1 MTQRIYPLSTNPREG
16 SPDIQMETLMAN
28 HSPRQG
34 KILSRYTLQDKER
47 DKHEAEYMLWENGK
61 EMEFIP
67 SETKAEEKEDKPA
80 SEPSSLPPV
89 PYYKLFRFATWGE
102 LMLVF
107 LSLILG
113 GLVGLTIPVSIIQY
127 GEFSTLLLDRHRND
141 TTTPT
146 VIMPWFGGGKILPA
160 NATHEEKMDA
170 LYDDSVAFGVSCAA
184 LSAIMFVLCM
194 TMVDLLNLA
203 ASRQISRIRKMFL
216 RSVLRQ
222 DMSWYDTNTS
232 TNFASRINDDLE
244 KMKDGM
250 GEKLSVITYLM
261 TSFFASVII
270 SFVYGWKLTL
280 VMLSCAPIIIIAT
293 AFVAKVQS
301 SLSAKELA
309 AYGQAGSVA
318 EEVLAA
324 IRTVVAF
331 NGEQKEVERYS
342 EKLVPAERT
351 GIRRGMWSGI
361 GGGIMWFIIYLSYA
375 LAFWYGV
382 QLILDDRSK
391 EVKEYTA
398 GVLVIVFFGVLTG
411 AQNMGLTSPLLEAFA
426 MARGS
431 AAAVFNVIDRV
442 PSIDS
447 LSKEGRRLDTVNG
460 EIEFRNVA
468 FRYPARKNVQVLK
481 ALNLK
486 INRGETVALVGESG
500 CGKSTCV
507 QLVQR
512 LYDPLEGQVL
522 LDGVDVSTL
531 NVQWLRS
538 HIGVVGQEPV
548 LFDTTIRENIRY
560 GNDSITEEEMIKA
573 AKEANAHD
581 FISKLPEGYDSPVGE
596 RGSQMSGGQKQ
607 RIAIARA
614 LVRNPAILLLDEATS
629 ALDVHSEATVQRAL
643 DAAAKGRTTI
653 IVSHR
658 LSTITNVDRIVFIK
672 DGVVVEQGTHEELMA
687 LKKYY
692 YGLHSVHVENAAK
705 DRASAAKR
713 TAAKIAMSPKMR
725 KNPPLSKQF
734 STLSAHS
741 HRLSLARSDSSEED
755 LEEYEKPYDAPMMRI
770 FGLNRP
776 EWPLNLTGCIAAGVV
791 GASFP
796 AFAIIFGDIYWV
808 LNLPEPADVMK
819 YTIFLSIL
827 FIVIGVIT
835 GISTFLQMYMFGLA
849 GVRMTTRI
857 RKTAFSAMLKQEMGW
872 YDEDLNSVG
881 ALCARLSADAA
892 AVQGATGTRI
902 GSMLQAFSTLVIGI
916 GISLYYTWK
925 MTLVSVVSIPLVL
938 AAVFFEARVM
948 GGQGMQE
955 KKKMESA
962 TRVAV
967 EAITHIRTVAS
978 LNKEDVFFKRYC
990 VELNRVAQ
998 ATRIRNRL
1006 RGLVY
1011 SCGQTTPMF
1020 GYAISLYYGGYLVAR
1035 EGLEYDKV
1043 IKVSEALIFGS
1054 WMLGQALAFAPN
1066 FQTAKISAG
1075 RIFKLLDRVPEIT
1088 SPPGSEGKDL
1098 DWKADGLIQYS
1109 KLNFHYPTRPEMP
1122 VLNGLNL
1129 IVKPGQM
1136 VALVGQSGCGKS
1148 TCIQLLQ
1155 RLYDP
1160 LSGTVTLDRRD
1171 IASVSLGRLRSQLG
1185 VVGQEPVL
1193 FDRTIAE
1200 NIAYGDNS
1208 RQAAMNEIIE
1218 AAKMSN
1224 IHTFVSSL
1232 PLGYDTRLGSKG
1244 TQLSGGQKQRIAIA
1258 RALLRNPRVLLLD
1271 EATSALDTQ
1280 SEKVVQAA
1288 LDKAMQNRTCITIA
1302 HRLATIRNADVICV
1316 LDRGSVA
1323 EMGTHDDLMEADG
1336 LYAHLHNLQE
1346 STIQ

>member
-16 SPDIQMETLMAN
+16 SPDIQMETLKEN
-28 HSPRQG
+28 HSPYQRR
-34 KILSRYTLQDKER
+34 ILSRYTRQDKER
-47 DKHEAEYMLWENGK
+47 DKHEAEYMLQENGK
-61 EMEFIP
+61 AVEFMS
-67 SETKAEEKEDKPA
+67 SETKETEEEDKPA
-80 SEPSSLPPV
+80 SESSSLVPV

-102 LMLVF
+102 LMLIL

-113 GLVGLTIPVSIIQY
+113 GFTGLSIPIAIIQY
-127 GEFSTLLLDRHRND
+127 GEFSNMLLDRTRPND

-146 VIMPWFGGGKILPA
+146 IILPLFGGGKILYA
-160 NATHEEKMDA
+160 NATDEERMDA
-170 LYDDSVAFGVSCAA
+170 LYDDSVAFGASCAA
-184 LSAIMFVLCM
+184 ISAIMFVLSM
-194 TMVDLLNLA
+194 LMVDVLNIA
-203 ASRQISRIRKMFL
+203 ASRQISRIRKIFL
-216 RSVLRQ
+216 KAVLRQ

-232 TNFASRINDDLE
+232 TNFASRINEDLE

-250 GEKLSVITYLM
+250 GEKLSIITYLI
-261 TSFFASVII
+261 TSFVSSVII
-270 SFVYGWKLTL
+270 SFVYGWLLTL

-301 SLSAKELA
+301 SLSAMELA

-318 EEVLAA
+318 EEVLAS

-331 NGEQKEVERYS
+331 NGEKKEVQRYS
-342 EKLVPAERT
+342 EKLAPAEKN

-361 GGGIMWFIIYLSYA
+361 GGGVMWLIIYLSYA

-382 QLILDDRSK
+382 KLILDDRSN
-391 EVKEYTA
+391 EDKEYTPA
-398 GVLVIVFFGVLTG
+398 VLVIVFFGVLSG
-411 AQNMGLTSPLLEAFA
+411 AQNMGLTSPHLEAFA

-447 LSKEGRRLDTVNG
+447 LSTEGRRLDSVNG
-460 EIEFRNVA
+460 EIEFRNIA
-468 FRYPARKNVQVLK
+468 FRYPARKDVKVLQ

-500 CGKSTCV
+500 CGKSTCI
-507 QLVQR
+507 QLIQR
-512 LYDPLEGQVL
+512 LYDPLDGQVL

-581 FISKLPEGYDSPVGE
+581 FICKLPEGYDSPVGE

-614 LVRNPAILLLDEATS
+614 LARNPAILLLDEATS
-629 ALDVHSEATVQRAL
+629 ALDVHSEAIVQRAL

-672 DGVVVEQGTHEELMA
+672 DGVVVEEGTHDELMA
-687 LKKYY
+687 LKNHY
-692 YGLHSVHVENAAK
+692 YGLHSTHADAAAK
-705 DRASAAKR
+705 DKVPKVKTIAS
-713 TAAKIAMSPKMR
+713 TPKM
-725 KNPPLSKQF
+725 KIKPPLNQQF

-741 HRLSLARSDSSEED
+741 HRLSLTRSSNEEELD
-755 LEEYEKPYDAPMMRI
+755 EEEKPYDAPMMRI
-770 FGLNRP
+770 FGLNKP
-776 EWPLNLTGCIAAGVV
+776 EWPLNLIGSLAAATV

-796 AFAIIFGDIYWV
+796 AFAILFGDIYGI
-808 LNLPEPADVMK
+808 LNFPDAEEVMK
-819 YTIFLSIL
+819 ETIFLSIL
-827 FIVIGVIT
+827 FIVVGLIT
-835 GISTFLQMYMFGLA
+835 GVGTFLQMHMFGLA

-857 RKTAFSAMLKQEMGW
+857 RKMTFSAMLKQDMGW
-872 YDEDLNSVG
+872 YDEDKNSVG
-881 ALCARLSADAA
+881 ALCARLSSDAA

-916 GISLYYTWK
+916 SISMYYSWK
-925 MTLVSVVSIPLVL
+925 MTLVAVVSIPLVL

-962 TRVAV
+962 TRVAI
-967 EAITHIRTVAS
+967 EAITNIRTVAS
-978 LNKEDVFFKRYC
+978 LNKEEVFLKRYC
-990 VELNRVAQ
+990 VELDHVAR
-998 ATRIRNRL
+998 AMRIRNRL

-1011 SCGQTTPMF
+1011 SCGQTMPMF
-1020 GYAISLYYGGYLVAR
+1020 SYAISLYYGGYLVAR
-1035 EGLEYDKV
+1035 EGLSYEKV
-1043 IKVSEALIFGS
+1043 IKISEALIFGS

-1066 FQTAKISAG
+1066 FNTAKISAG
-1075 RIFKLLDRVPEIT
+1075 KIFKLLDRVPEIT

-1109 KLNFHYPTRPEMP
+1109 KINFNYPTRPEMP
-1122 VLNGLNL
+1122 VLKGLDL

-1160 LSGTVTLDRRD
+1160 ISGILTLDRRD
-1171 IASVSLGRLRSQLG
+1171 IASVSLATLRSQLG

-1200 NIAYGDNS
+1200 NIAYGDNN
-1208 RQAAMNEIIE
+1208 RQASMDEIIE

-1224 IHTFVSSL
+1224 IHSFVASL

-1258 RALLRNPRVLLLD
+1258 RALLRNPRILLLD

-1280 SEKVVQAA
+1280 SEQVVQAA
-1288 LDKAMQNRTCITIA
+1288 LDKAMQGRTCITIA

-1316 LDRGSVA
+1316 LDRGTVA
-1323 EMGTHDDLMEADG
+1323 EMGTHDDLMASGG
-1336 LYAHLHNLQE
+1336 LYAHLHALQQT
-1346 STIQ
+1346 SIQQ

>member
-1 MTQRIYPLSTNPREG
+1 MTQRIYPFSTNPREG
-16 SPDIQMETLMAN
+16 SPDIQMETLKEN
-28 HSPRQG
+28 HPPRQER
-34 KILSRYTLQDKER
+34 ILSRYTQQDKER
-47 DKHEAEYMLWENGK
+47 DKHEAEYMLQENGK
-61 EMEFIP
+61 AMEFVP
-67 SETKAEEKEDKPA
+67 SETKEEEEDKPA
-80 SEPSSLPPV
+80 SESPLLVPV
-89 PYYKLFRFATWGE
+89 SYYKLFRFATWGE
-102 LMLVF
+102 LMLIF
-107 LSLILG
+107 LGLILG
-113 GLVGLTIPVSIIQY
+113 CLAGLCIPVAIIQY
-127 GEFSTLLLDRHRND
+127 GEFSNMLLDRNREND
-141 TTTPT
+141 MTTSTIILPL
-146 VIMPWFGGGKILPA
+146 FGGGKILYP
-160 NATHEEKMDA
+160 NATHQERMDA
-170 LYDDSVAFGVSCAA
+170 LYDDSVAFSASCAS
-184 LSAIMFVLCM
+184 LSAIMFVLSM
-194 TMVDLLNLA
+194 LMVDVLNIA
-203 ASRQISRIRKMFL
+203 ASRQISRVRKMFL
-216 RSVLRQ
+216 KAVLRQ

-232 TNFASRINDDLE
+232 TNFASRINEDLE
-244 KMKDGM
+244 KMKEGM
-250 GEKLSVITYLM
+250 GEKLSIITYLM
-261 TSFFASVII
+261 SSFFSSVII
-270 SFVYGWKLTL
+270 SFMYGWLLTL

-293 AFVAKVQS
+293 AFVAKMQS
-301 SLSAKELA
+301 SLSARELA

-318 EEVLAA
+318 EEVLAS

-342 EKLVPAERT
+342 EKLAPAEKT
-351 GIRRGMWSGI
+351 GIKRGMWSGI
-361 GGGIMWFIIYLSYA
+361 GGGVMWLIIYLSYA

-382 QLILDDRSK
+382 KLILDDRPN
-391 EVKEYTA
+391 EDKEYTPA
-398 GVLVIVFFGVLTG
+398 VLVIVFFGVLSG
-411 AQNMGLTSPLLEAFA
+411 AQNMGLTSPHLEAFA
-426 MARGS
+426 MAKGS
-431 AAAVFNVIDRV
+431 AAAIFNVIDRV

-447 LSKEGRRLDTVNG
+447 LSKQGRRLDSVNG
-460 EIEFRNVA
+460 EIEFRNIA
-468 FRYPARKNVQVLK
+468 FRYPARKDVEVLQS
-481 ALNLK
+481 LNLK

-500 CGKSTCV
+500 CGKSTCI
-507 QLVQR
+507 QLIQR
-512 LYDPLEGQVL
+512 LYDPLGGQVL

-614 LVRNPAILLLDEATS
+614 LARNPAILLLDEATS
-629 ALDVHSEATVQRAL
+629 ALDGHSEAIVQRAL
-643 DAAAKGRTTI
+643 DVAAKGRTTI

-672 DGVVVEQGTHEELMA
+672 DGIVVEQGTHEELMA
-687 LKKYY
+687 LKNHY
-692 YGLHSVHVENAAK
+692 YGLHSAHADATAK
-705 DRASAAKR
+705 DKASKVK
-713 TAAKIAMSPKMR
+713 TIVSTPKM
-725 KNPPLSKQF
+725 KIKPPLNQQF

-741 HRLSLARSDSSEED
+741 HRLSLARSSNEEELD
-755 LEEYEKPYDAPMMRI
+755 EQEKPYDASMMRI
-770 FGLNRP
+770 FGLNKP
-776 EWPLNLTGCIAAGVV
+776 EWPLNLIGSLAAATV

-796 AFAIIFGDIYWV
+796 AFAILFGDIYGI
-808 LNLPEPADVMK
+808 LNLPNAEEVMND
-819 YTIFLSIL
+819 TILMSIL
-827 FIVIGVIT
+827 FIVVGLIT
-835 GISTFLQMYMFGLA
+835 GVGTFLQMHMFGLA

-857 RKTAFSAMLKQEMGW
+857 RKMTFSAMLKQDMGW
-872 YDEDLNSVG
+872 YDEDKNSVG
-881 ALCARLSADAA
+881 ALCARLSSDAA

-916 GISLYYTWK
+916 SISMYYSWK

-938 AAVFFEARVM
+938 AAVFFEARVI

-967 EAITHIRTVAS
+967 EAITNIRTVAS
-978 LNKEDVFFKRYC
+978 LNKEEVFLKRYC
-990 VELNRVAQ
+990 VELDHVAQ
-998 ATRIRNRL
+998 AMRIRNKL

-1011 SCGQTTPMF
+1011 SCGQTIPMF

-1035 EGLEYDKV
+1035 EGLSYEKV
-1043 IKVSEALIFGS
+1043 IKISEALIFGS

-1066 FQTAKISAG
+1066 FNTAKISAG
-1075 RIFKLLDRVPEIT
+1075 KIFKLLDRVPEIT

-1109 KLNFHYPTRPEMP
+1109 KINFNYPTRPEMP
-1122 VLNGLNL
+1122 VLKGLDL

-1160 LSGTVTLDRRD
+1160 ITGILTLDRRD
-1171 IASVSLGRLRSQLG
+1171 IASVSLATLRSQLG

-1208 RQAAMNEIIE
+1208 RQVSMNEIIE

-1224 IHTFVSSL
+1224 IHSFVASL

-1258 RALLRNPRVLLLD
+1258 RALLRNPRILLLD
-1271 EATSALDTQ
+1271 EATSALDTA
-1280 SEKVVQAA
+1280 SEQVVQAA
-1288 LDKAMQNRTCITIA
+1288 LDKAMQGRTCITIA

-1316 LDRGSVA
+1316 LDRGTVA
-1323 EMGTHDDLMEADG
+1323 EMGTHEDLMASGG
-1336 LYAHLHNLQE
+1336 LYAHLHALQQ
-1346 STIQ
+1346 SSIQQ

>member
-1 MTQRIYPLSTNPREG
+1 MHNDAANLSVVHEPPRGVTGYPNGDAQRKSLPLPKKNP
-16 SPDIQMETLMAN
+16 I
-28 HSPRQG
+28 
-34 KILSRYTLQDKER
+34 
-47 DKHEAEYMLWENGK
+47 
-61 EMEFIP
+61 EMEFMS
-67 SETKAEEKEDKPA
+67 SETKEEEEEDKA
-80 SEPSSLPPV
+80 SESSSLVPV

-102 LMLVF
+102 LMLI
-107 LSLILG
+107 LLGLILSCFTS
-113 GLVGLTIPVSIIQY
+113 LSIPIAIIEY
-127 GEFSTLLLDRHRND
+127 GEFSNMLLDRTRTND

-146 VIMPWFGGGKILPA
+146 VILPLFGGGKILYA
-160 NATHEEKMDA
+160 NATHEERMNA
-170 LYDDSVAFGVSCAA
+170 LYDDSVAFGISCAVT
-184 LSAIMFVLCM
+184 SAVMFVLSM
-194 TMVDLLNLA
+194 LMVDVLNIA
-203 ASRQISRIRKMFL
+203 ALRQISRIRKIFL
-216 RSVLRQ
+216 KAVLRQ

-232 TNFASRINDDLE
+232 TNFASRINEDLE
-244 KMKDGM
+244 KIKDGI
-250 GEKLSVITYLM
+250 GEKLTIITYLI
-261 TSFFASVII
+261 TSFVSSVII
-270 SFVYGWKLTL
+270 SFVYGWLLTL

-293 AFVAKVQS
+293 AFVAKMQS
-301 SLSAKELA
+301 SLSAMELA
-309 AYGQAGSVA
+309 AYGQAGNVA
-318 EEVLAA
+318 EEVLAS

-331 NGEQKEVERYS
+331 NGEKKEVNRYS
-342 EKLVPAERT
+342 EKLAPAERN
-351 GIRRGMWSGI
+351 GIKRGMWSGI
-361 GGGIMWFIIYLSYA
+361 GGGVMWLIIYLSYA

-382 QLILDDRSK
+382 KLILDDRSN
-391 EVKEYTA
+391 EDKEYTPA
-398 GVLVIVFFGVLTG
+398 VLVIVFFGVLSG
-411 AQNMGLTSPLLEAFA
+411 AQNMGLTSPHLEAFA

-447 LSKEGRRLDTVNG
+447 LSTEGRRLDSVNG
-460 EIEFRNVA
+460 EIEFRNIA
-468 FRYPARKNVQVLK
+468 FRYPARKDVKVLQ

-500 CGKSTCV
+500 CGKSTCI
-507 QLVQR
+507 QLIQR
-512 LYDPLEGQVL
+512 LYDPIDGQVL

-581 FISKLPEGYDSPVGE
+581 FICKLPEGYDSPVGE

-614 LVRNPAILLLDEATS
+614 LARNPAILLLDEATS
-629 ALDVHSEATVQRAL
+629 ALDVHSEAIVQRAL
-643 DAAAKGRTTI
+643 DVAAKGRTTI

-672 DGVVVEQGTHEELMA
+672 DGVVVEEGTHDELMA
-687 LKKYY
+687 LKNHY
-692 YGLHSVHVENAAK
+692 YGLHSAHADAAAK
-705 DRASAAKR
+705 DKVSKVK
-713 TAAKIAMSPKMR
+713 TIVSTPKM
-725 KNPPLSKQF
+725 KIKPPLNQQF

-741 HRLSLARSDSSEED
+741 HRLSLARSSNEEELD
-755 LEEYEKPYDAPMMRI
+755 EQEKPYDAPMMRI
-770 FGLNRP
+770 FGLNKP
-776 EWPLNLTGCIAAGVV
+776 EWPLNLIGCLAAATV

-796 AFAIIFGDIYWV
+796 AFAILFGDIYGV
-808 LNLPEPADVMK
+808 LNLPDAEEVMK
-819 YTIFLSIL
+819 ETIFLSIL
-827 FIVIGVIT
+827 FIVVGLIT
-835 GISTFLQMYMFGLA
+835 GIGTFLQMHMFGLA

-857 RKTAFSAMLKQEMGW
+857 RKMTFSAMLKQDMGW
-872 YDEDLNSVG
+872 YDEDKNSVG
-881 ALCARLSADAA
+881 ALCARLSSDAA

-916 GISLYYTWK
+916 SISMYYSWK

-938 AAVFFEARVM
+938 GAVFFEARVM
-948 GGQGMQE
+948 GGQGMEE

-967 EAITHIRTVAS
+967 EAITNIRTVAS
-978 LNKEDVFFKRYC
+978 LNKEEVFLKRYC
-990 VELNRVAQ
+990 VELDHVAR
-998 ATRIRNRL
+998 AMRIRNRL

-1011 SCGQTTPMF
+1011 SCGQTIPMF
-1020 GYAISLYYGGYLVAR
+1020 SYAISLYYGGYLVAR
-1035 EGLEYDKV
+1035 EDLSYEKV
-1043 IKVSEALIFGS
+1043 IKISEALIFGS

-1066 FQTAKISAG
+1066 FNTAKISAG
-1075 RIFKLLDRVPEIT
+1075 KIFKLLDRVPEIT

-1109 KLNFHYPTRPEMP
+1109 KINFNYPTRPEMP
-1122 VLNGLNL
+1122 VLKGLDL

-1160 LSGTVTLDRRD
+1160 ISGILTLDRRD
-1171 IASVSLGRLRSQLG
+1171 IASVSLSTLRSQLG

-1208 RQAAMNEIIE
+1208 RQASMDEIIE

-1224 IHTFVSSL
+1224 IHSFVASL

-1258 RALLRNPRVLLLD
+1258 RALLRNPRILLLD

-1280 SEKVVQAA
+1280 SEQVVQAA
-1288 LDKAMQNRTCITIA
+1288 LDKAMQGRTCITIA

-1316 LDRGSVA
+1316 LDRGTVA
-1323 EMGTHDDLMEADG
+1323 EMGTHDDLMASGG
-1336 LYAHLHNLQE
+1336 LYAHLHTLQQT
-1346 STIQ
+1346 STQQ

>member
-1 MTQRIYPLSTNPREG
+1 MHNDAANLSSVDE
-16 SPDIQMETLMAN
+16 
-28 HSPRQG
+28 SPRGVAGYANGDVQRKSLPPPG
-34 KILSRYTLQDKER
+34 KNPIKVEFMSSQTKKE
-47 DKHEAEYMLWENGK
+47 E
-61 EMEFIP
+61 
-67 SETKAEEKEDKPA
+67 EDKPA
-80 SEPSSLPPV
+80 SESPSLVPV

-102 LMLVF
+102 LILVF
-107 LSLILG
+107 LGLILG
-113 GLVGLTIPVSIIQY
+113 GLDGLCIPIVIIEY
-127 GEFSTLLLDRHRND
+127 GEFSTMLLDRTREND
-141 TTTPT
+141 TSTPT
-146 VIMPWFGGGKILPA
+146 VILPWFGGGKILYP
-160 NATHEEKMDA
+160 NATFEERMDA
-170 LYDDSVAFGVSCAA
+170 LYDDSVAFGVACAA
-184 LSAIMFVLCM
+184 TAAVMFVISML
-194 TMVDLLNLA
+194 MVDLLNIA
-203 ASRQISRIRKMFL
+203 AARQISRVRKMFL
-216 RSVLRQ
+216 KAVLRQ

-232 TNFASRINDDLE
+232 TNFASRINEDLE
-244 KMKDGM
+244 KLKDGI
-250 GEKLSVITYLM
+250 GEKLSIITYLI
-261 TSFFASVII
+261 TSFVASVVI

-280 VMLSCAPIIIIAT
+280 VMLSCTPVIIIAT
-293 AFVAKVQS
+293 AVVAKVQS
-301 SLSAKELA
+301 SLSAHELA
-309 AYGQAGSVA
+309 AYGQAGNVA

-342 EKLVPAERT
+342 EKLGPAEKT

-361 GGGIMWFIIYLSYA
+361 GGGVMWLIIYLSYA

-382 QLILDDRSK
+382 QLILDDRPK
-391 EVKEYTA
+391 EVKEYTPA
-398 GVLVIVFFGVLTG
+398 VMVIVFFGVLSG
-411 AQNMGLTSPLLEAFA
+411 AQNMGLTSPHLEAFA

-431 AAAVFNVIDRV
+431 AAAVFRVIDRV

-460 EIEFRNVA
+460 EIEFRNVK
-468 FRYPARKNVQVLK
+468 FRYPARKDVQVLD
-481 ALNLK
+481 ALNLQ

-500 CGKSTCV
+500 CGKSTCL

-512 LYDPLEGQVL
+512 LYDPLDGQVL

-614 LVRNPAILLLDEATS
+614 LARNPAILLLDEATS
-629 ALDVHSEATVQRAL
+629 ALDVHSEAIVQRAL

-658 LSTITNVDRIVFIK
+658 LSTIRDVDRIVCIK

-687 LKKYY
+687 LKKHY
-692 YGLHSVHVENAAK
+692 YGLQSAHAETATK
-705 DRASAAKR
+705 DKDKVTKVAR
-713 TAAKIAMSPKMR
+713 TMSTPKM
-725 KNPPLSKQF
+725 KKKPTLNQQF

-741 HRLSLARSDSSEED
+741 HRLSLARSDSSVEI
-755 LEEYEKPYDAPMMRI
+755 LEEKPYDAPMMRI

-776 EWPLNLTGCIAAGVV
+776 EWLLNLIGSLAAALV

-796 AFAIIFGDIYWV
+796 AFAILFGDIYKI
-808 LNLPEPADVMK
+808 LNYPDPDEVMK
-819 YTIFLSIL
+819 ETIYLSIL
-827 FIVIGVIT
+827 FIVVGVLT
-835 GISTFLQMYMFGLA
+835 GLGTYLQMHMFGLS

-857 RKTAFSAMLKQEMGW
+857 RRMAFTAMLKQEMGW
-872 YDEDLNSVG
+872 YDEDNNSVG
-881 ALCARLSADAA
+881 ALCARLSSDAA
-892 AVQGATGTRI
+892 AVQGATGTRV

-916 GISLYYTWK
+916 GLSLSYTWK

-938 AAVFFEARVM
+938 ASVFFEARVM

-955 KKKMESA
+955 KKKMEAA

-967 EAITHIRTVAS
+967 EAITNIRTVAS

-990 VELNRVAQ
+990 VELDHVAR
-998 ATRIRNRL
+998 ATRTRNRL

-1011 SCGQTTPMF
+1011 SCGQTVPMF
-1020 GYAISLYYGGYLVAR
+1020 SYAISLYYGGYLVAQ
-1035 EGLEYDKV
+1035 EGLSYEMV

-1066 FQTAKISAG
+1066 FHTAKISAG
-1075 RIFKLLDRVPEIT
+1075 RIFMLLDRVPEIT

-1098 DWKADGLIQYS
+1098 DWKADGLIRYS
-1109 KLNFHYPTRPEMP
+1109 KLNFNYPTRPEMT
-1122 VLNGLNL
+1122 VLKNFDL

-1148 TCIQLLQ
+1148 TCIQVLQ

-1160 LSGTVTLDRRD
+1160 ISGTVTLDRRD
-1171 IASVSLGRLRSQLG
+1171 IASVSLATLRSQLG

-1200 NIAYGDNS
+1200 NVAYGDNS
-1208 RQAAMNEIIE
+1208 RQASMDEIIE
-1218 AAKMSN
+1218 AAKNAN
-1224 IHTFVSSL
+1224 IHTFVTSL

-1271 EATSALDTQ
+1271 EATSALDSQ
-1280 SEKVVQAA
+1280 SEQVVQAA
-1288 LDKAMQNRTCITIA
+1288 LDKAMQGRTCITIA

-1316 LDRGSVA
+1316 LDRGNIA
-1323 EMGTHDDLMEADG
+1323 EMGTHDDLMASGG
-1336 LYAHLHNLQE
+1336 LYAHLHTLQQSSVE
-1346 STIQ
+1346 Q

>member
-1 MTQRIYPLSTNPREG
+1 MHNDAANLSIVDEPPRGVSGYPNGDAHGESLP
-16 SPDIQMETLMAN
+16 P
-28 HSPRQG
+28 PG
-34 KILSRYTLQDKER
+34 KNNL
-47 DKHEAEYMLWENGK
+47 
-61 EMEFIP
+61 EMEFVP
-67 SETKAEEKEDKPA
+67 QTKEEEEEDKSA
-80 SEPSSLPPV
+80 SDSKSLTPV
-89 PYYKLFRFATWGE
+89 PYYRLFRFATWFE
-102 LMLVF
+102 LT
-107 LSLILG
+107 LIASGIVLG
-113 GLVGLTIPVSIIQY
+113 CFVGMCIPAAIIEY
-127 GEFSTLLLDRHRND
+127 GEFSTMLLDRNREND

-146 VIMPWFGGGKILPA
+146 IILPWFGGGKILGP
-160 NATHEEKMDA
+160 NSTYEERMDA
-170 LYDDSVAFGVSCAA
+170 LYDDAVAFGAACAA

-194 TMVDLLNLA
+194 LMVDLLNFA

-216 RSVLRQ
+216 KAVLRQ

-232 TNFASRINDDLE
+232 TNFASRINEDLE

-250 GEKLSVITYLM
+250 GDKLSIITYLIS
-261 TSFFASVII
+261 SFFASVII

-280 VMLSCAPIIIIAT
+280 VMLSCAPIIVIAT
-293 AFVAKVQS
+293 AVVAKVQS
-301 SLSAKELA
+301 SLSAMELA
-309 AYGQAGSVA
+309 AYGQAGNVA

-331 NGEQKEVERYS
+331 NGEQKEVERYT
-342 EKLVPAERT
+342 EKLGPAEKT
-351 GIRRGMWSGI
+351 GIKRGMWSGI
-361 GGGIMWFIIYLSYA
+361 GGGVMWLIIYLSYA

-382 QLILDDRSK
+382 QLILDDRPK
-391 EVKEYTA
+391 EVREYTPA
-398 GVLVIVFFGVLTG
+398 VLVIVFFGVLSG
-411 AQNMGLTSPLLEAFA
+411 AQNMGLTSPHLEAFA

-442 PSIDS
+442 PEIDS
-447 LSKEGRRLDTVNG
+447 LSRDGRKLDSVRG
-460 EIEFRNVA
+460 EIEFKNVA
-468 FRYPARKNVQVLK
+468 FRYPARKDVQVLT

-500 CGKSTCV
+500 CGKSTCL

-512 LYDPLEGQVL
+512 LYDPLDGQVL
-522 LDGVDVSTL
+522 LDGVDVSSL
-531 NVQWLRS
+531 NVHWLRS
-538 HIGVVGQEPV
+538 HIGLVGQEPV

-560 GNDSITEEEMIKA
+560 GNDRITEEEMIKA

-614 LVRNPAILLLDEATS
+614 LARNPAILLLDEATS

-687 LKKYY
+687 LKKHY
-692 YGLHSVHVENAAK
+692 YGLHAAHAEAVAK
-705 DRASAAKR
+705 DKVTKTKSTVSTPK
-713 TAAKIAMSPKMR
+713 TKMKI
-725 KNPPLSKQF
+725 NPPLNKQF

-741 HRLSLARSDSSEED
+741 HRLSLARSESSDGEELD
-755 LEEYEKPYDAPMMRI
+755 EQEKPYDAPMMRI

-776 EWPLNLTGCIAAGVV
+776 EWPYNLIGCIAAATV

-796 AFAIIFGDIYWV
+796 AFAILFGDIYKI
-808 LNLPEPADVMK
+808 LNIPDPDETMK
-819 YTIFLSIL
+819 EVITLSIL
-827 FIVIGVIT
+827 FIVVGVLT
-835 GISTFLQMYMFGLA
+835 GLGTFLQMHMFGLS

-857 RKTAFSAMLKQEMGW
+857 RKMAFTAMLKQDMGW
-872 YDEDLNSVG
+872 YDDDANSVG
-881 ALCARLSADAA
+881 ALCARLSSDAA
-892 AVQGATGTRI
+892 AVQGATGTRV

-916 GISLYYTWK
+916 GISMYYTWK

-938 AAVFFEARVM
+938 VSVFFEARVM

-978 LNKEDVFFKRYC
+978 LNREEAFYQRYC
-990 VELNRVAQ
+990 KELDLVAQ
-998 ATRIRNRL
+998 ATKVKNRL

-1011 SCGQTTPMF
+1011 SCGQTVPMF

-1035 EGLEYDKV
+1035 EGLSYEKV

-1066 FQTAKISAG
+1066 FNTAKISAG

-1088 SPPGSEGKDL
+1088 SPPGSEGQDS
-1098 DWKADGLIQYS
+1098 DWKADGLIQFS
-1109 KLNFHYPTRPEMP
+1109 KVDFHYPTRSEMP
-1122 VLNGLNL
+1122 VLKGLNL
-1129 IVKPGQM
+1129 IVKTGQM

-1160 LSGTVTLDRRD
+1160 ISGNVTMDRRD
-1171 IASVSLGRLRSQLG
+1171 IASVSLATLRSQLG

-1208 RQAAMNEIIE
+1208 RQPSMDEIIE

-1224 IHTFVSSL
+1224 IHTFVASL

-1280 SEKVVQAA
+1280 SEQVVQAA
-1288 LDKAMQNRTCITIA
+1288 LDKAMQGRTCITIA

-1336 LYAHLHNLQE
+1336 LYAHLHALQQ
-1346 STIQ
+1346 SAMQ

>member
-1 MTQRIYPLSTNPREG
+1 MHNDAANLSVVHEPPRGVTGYPNGDTQSKSLPPPGKDPL
-16 SPDIQMETLMAN
+16 
-28 HSPRQG
+28 
-34 KILSRYTLQDKER
+34 
-47 DKHEAEYMLWENGK
+47 
-61 EMEFIP
+61 EMEFI
-67 SETKAEEKEDKPA
+67 SSQTKEEEEDTSA
-80 SEPSSLPPV
+80 SEQPTLQPV
-89 PYYKLFRFATWGE
+89 PYHKLFRFATWGE
-102 LMLVF
+102 LTLIFLGLML
-107 LSLILG
+107 G
-113 GLVGLTIPVSIIQY
+113 CLVGMCIPVAIIEY
-127 GEFSTLLLDRHRND
+127 GEFSTMLLDRNRND

-146 VIMPWFGGGKILPA
+146 FILPWFGGGKILYA
-160 NATHEEKMDA
+160 NATREERMDA
-170 LYDDSVAFGVSCAA
+170 LYDDAVAFGAACAS
-184 LSAIMFVLCM
+184 LSALMFVLSM
-194 TMVDLLNLA
+194 LMVDTLNIA
-203 ASRQISRIRKMFL
+203 ASRQISRVRKMFL
-216 RSVLRQ
+216 RAVLRQ

-232 TNFASRINDDLE
+232 TNFASRINEDLE
-244 KMKDGM
+244 KMKEGM
-250 GEKLSVITYLM
+250 GEKLSIITYLV

-280 VMLSCAPIIIIAT
+280 VMLSCAPIIIITT
-293 AFVAKVQS
+293 AIVAKVQS

-351 GIRRGMWSGI
+351 GTKRGMWSGI
-361 GGGIMWFIIYLSYA
+361 GGGVMWLIIYLSYA

-382 QLILDDRSK
+382 QLILDDRVK
-391 EVKEYTA
+391 EVREYTPA
-398 GVLVIVFFGVLTG
+398 VLVIVFFGVLSG
-411 AQNMGLTSPLLEAFA
+411 AQNMGLTSPHLEAFA

-442 PSIDS
+442 PLIDS
-447 LSKEGRRLDTVNG
+447 LSKEGLRLDAVNG
-460 EIEFRNVA
+460 ELEFRNVA
-468 FRYPARKNVQVLK
+468 FRYPARKDVQVLE

-500 CGKSTCV
+500 CGKSTCL

-512 LYDPLEGQVL
+512 LYDPLDGQVL

-538 HIGVVGQEPV
+538 HIGLVGQEPV

-614 LVRNPAILLLDEATS
+614 LARNPAILLLDEATS

-672 DGVVVEQGTHEELMA
+672 DGLVVEQGTHEELMA
-687 LKKYY
+687 LKNHY
-692 YGLHSVHVENAAK
+692 YGLHSANAEALAKDKVTRAAAK
-705 DRASAAKR
+705 S
-713 TAAKIAMSPKMR
+713 MVSPKV
-725 KNPPLSKQF
+725 KINPPLNKQF

-741 HRLSLARSDSSEED
+741 HRLSLARSESSVEEELD
-755 LEEYEKPYDAPMMRI
+755 EYDKPYDAPMMRI
-770 FGLNRP
+770 FGLNKP
-776 EWPLNLTGCIAAGVV
+776 EWPLNLIGCIAAAIV

-796 AFAIIFGDIYWV
+796 AFAILFGDIYYI
-808 LNLPEPADVMK
+808 LNLPDNEQVMRE
-819 YTIFLSIL
+819 TIHLSIL
-827 FIVIGVIT
+827 FIVVGLIT
-835 GISTFLQMYMFGLA
+835 GTGTFLQMHMFGLS
-849 GVRMTTRI
+849 GVRMTTRL
-857 RKTAFSAMLKQEMGW
+857 RKMAFNAMLKQEMGW
-872 YDEDLNSVG
+872 YDEDKNSVG
-881 ALCARLSADAA
+881 ALCARLSSDAA
-892 AVQGATGTRI
+892 AVQGATGTRV

-916 GISLYYTWK
+916 GISMYYTWK

-938 AAVFFEARVM
+938 GAVFFEARVM

-990 VELNRVAQ
+990 VELDLVAR
-998 ATRIRNRL
+998 AIRIRSRL
-1006 RGLVY
+1006 RGIVY
-1011 SCGQTTPMF
+1011 SCGQTVPMF

-1035 EGLEYDKV
+1035 EGLSYEKV

-1066 FQTAKISAG
+1066 FNTAKISAG
-1075 RIFKLLDRVPEIT
+1075 KIFKLFDRVPEIA

-1109 KLNFHYPTRPEMP
+1109 KLDFHYPTRPEMP
-1122 VLNGLNL
+1122 VLKGLNL

-1160 LSGTVTLDRRD
+1160 ISGTVTLDRRD
-1171 IASVSLGRLRSQLG
+1171 IASVSLATLRSQLG

-1193 FDRTIAE
+1193 FDKTIAE

-1208 RQAAMNEIIE
+1208 REAAMDEIIE

-1224 IHTFVSSL
+1224 IHTFVTSL

-1288 LDKAMQNRTCITIA
+1288 LDKAMQGRTCITIA
-1302 HRLATIRNADVICV
+1302 HRLATVRNADVICV
-1316 LDRGSVA
+1316 LDKGNVA
-1323 EMGTHDDLMEADG
+1323 EMGTHDDLMAADG
-1336 LYAHLHNLQE
+1336 LYAHLHTLQE
-1346 STIQ
+1346 SSIE

>member
-1 MTQRIYPLSTNPREG
+1 MALSKRLFRVVIVY
-16 SPDIQMETLMAN
+16 DIGLTHHAA
-28 HSPRQG
+28 HTR
-34 KILSRYTLQDKER
+34 QDKER
-47 DKHEAEYMLWENGK
+47 DKHEAEYMLQENGK
-61 EMEFIP
+61 AMEFMS
-67 SETKAEEKEDKPA
+67 SETKEEEEDKPA
-80 SEPSSLPPV
+80 SESSSLVPV

-102 LMLVF
+102 LMLI
-107 LSLILG
+107 LLGLILG
-113 GLVGLTIPVSIIQY
+113 GFVGLSIPIAIIQY
-127 GEFSTLLLDRHRND
+127 GEFSNMLLDRTKEND
-141 TTTPT
+141 TTTLT
-146 VIMPWFGGGKILPA
+146 VILPLFGGGKILYP
-160 NATHEEKMDA
+160 NATYEERMNA
-170 LYDDSVAFGVSCAA
+170 LYDDSVAFGASCASI
-184 LSAIMFVLCM
+184 SAIMFVLCIFM
-194 TMVDLLNLA
+194 IDVLNIA
-203 ASRQISRIRKMFL
+203 ASRQISRIRKIFL
-216 RSVLRQ
+216 RAVLRQ

-232 TNFASRINDDLE
+232 TNFASRINEDLE

-250 GEKLSVITYLM
+250 GEKLSIITYLI
-261 TSFFASVII
+261 TSFVSSVII
-270 SFVYGWKLTL
+270 SFVYGWLLTL

-301 SLSAKELA
+301 SLSAKELT

-318 EEVLAA
+318 EEVLAS

-331 NGEQKEVERYS
+331 NGEKKEVERYS
-342 EKLVPAERT
+342 EKLAPAEKS

-361 GGGIMWFIIYLSYA
+361 GGGVMWLIIYLSYA

-382 QLILDDRSK
+382 KLILDDRSN
-391 EVKEYTA
+391 EDKEYTPA
-398 GVLVIVFFGVLTG
+398 VLVIVFFGVLSG
-411 AQNMGLTSPLLEAFA
+411 AQNMGLTSPHLEAFA

-447 LSKEGRRLDTVNG
+447 LSTEGRRLDSVNG
-460 EIEFRNVA
+460 EIEFRNIA
-468 FRYPARKNVQVLK
+468 FRYPARKDVKVLQ

-500 CGKSTCV
+500 CGKSTCI
-507 QLVQR
+507 QLIQR
-512 LYDPLEGQVL
+512 LYDPLDGQVL

-581 FISKLPEGYDSPVGE
+581 FICKLPEGYDSPVGE

-614 LVRNPAILLLDEATS
+614 LARNPAILLLDEATS
-629 ALDVHSEATVQRAL
+629 ALDVHSEAIVQRAL

-672 DGVVVEQGTHEELMA
+672 DGVVIEEGTHDELMA
-687 LKKYY
+687 LKNHY
-692 YGLHSVHVENAAK
+692 YGLHSAHADAAAK
-705 DRASAAKR
+705 DKVSKVKTIAS
-713 TAAKIAMSPKMR
+713 TPKM
-725 KNPPLSKQF
+725 KIKPPLNQQF

-741 HRLSLARSDSSEED
+741 HRLSLARSSNEEELD
-755 LEEYEKPYDAPMMRI
+755 EQEKPYDAPMMRI
-770 FGLNRP
+770 FGLNKP
-776 EWPLNLTGCIAAGVV
+776 EWPLNLIGSLAAATV

-796 AFAIIFGDIYWV
+796 AFAILFGDIYGI
-808 LNLPEPADVMK
+808 LNLPDAEKVMK
-819 YTIFLSIL
+819 ETIFLSIL
-827 FIVIGVIT
+827 FIIVGLIT
-835 GISTFLQMYMFGLA
+835 GIGTFLQMHMFGLA

-857 RKTAFSAMLKQEMGW
+857 RKMAFSAMLKQDMGW
-872 YDEDLNSVG
+872 YDEDKNSVG
-881 ALCARLSADAA
+881 ALCARLSSDAA

-916 GISLYYTWK
+916 SISMYYSWK
-925 MTLVSVVSIPLVL
+925 MTLVAVVSIPLVL

-967 EAITHIRTVAS
+967 EAITNIRTVAS
-978 LNKEDVFFKRYC
+978 LNKEEVFLKRYC
-990 VELNRVAQ
+990 VELDHVAR
-998 ATRIRNRL
+998 AMRIRNRL

-1011 SCGQTTPMF
+1011 SCGQTMPMF
-1020 GYAISLYYGGYLVAR
+1020 SYAISLYYGGYLVAR
-1035 EGLEYDKV
+1035 EGLSYEKV
-1043 IKVSEALIFGS
+1043 IKISEALIFGS

-1066 FQTAKISAG
+1066 FNTAKISAG
-1075 RIFKLLDRVPEIT
+1075 KIFKLLDRVPEIT

-1109 KLNFHYPTRPEMP
+1109 KINFNYPTRPEMP
-1122 VLNGLNL
+1122 VLKGLDL

-1160 LSGTVTLDRRD
+1160 ISGILTLDRRD
-1171 IASVSLGRLRSQLG
+1171 IASVSLATLRSQLG

-1208 RQAAMNEIIE
+1208 RQASMDEIIE

-1224 IHTFVSSL
+1224 IHSFVASL

-1258 RALLRNPRVLLLD
+1258 RALLRNPRILLLD

-1280 SEKVVQAA
+1280 SEQVVQAA
-1288 LDKAMQNRTCITIA
+1288 LDKAMQGRTCITIA

-1316 LDRGSVA
+1316 LDRGTVA
-1323 EMGTHDDLMEADG
+1323 EMGTHDDLMASGG
-1336 LYAHLHNLQE
+1336 LYAHLHALQQ
-1346 STIQ
+1346 SSIQQ

>member
-1 MTQRIYPLSTNPREG
+1 MHNDAANLSVVSEPPRGVSGYPNG
-16 SPDIQMETLMAN
+16 DA
-28 HSPRQG
+28 HG
-34 KILSRYTLQDKER
+34 KPLPPS
-47 DKHEAEYMLWENGK
+47 GK
-61 EMEFIP
+61 SHLEMEFMP
-67 SETKAEEKEDKPA
+67 ETKEEEEEDKPV
-80 SEPSSLPPV
+80 SEPRLEPV

-102 LMLVF
+102 LLLVA
-107 LSLILG
+107 LGLILG
-113 GLVGLTIPVSIIQY
+113 GCVGLGIPCIIIQY
-127 GEFSTLLLDRHRND
+127 GEFSTMLLDRNRKND

-146 VIMPWFGGGKILPA
+146 TILPWFGGGKILGP
-160 NATHEEKMDA
+160 NSTDEERQDA
-170 LYDDSVAFGVSCAA
+170 LYDDSVAFGVSCAL
-184 LSAIMFVLCM
+184 LSVIMFVLSLL
-194 TMVDLLNLA
+194 MVDLLNIA

-216 RSVLRQ
+216 KAVLRQ

-232 TNFASRINDDLE
+232 TNFASRINEDLE
-244 KMKDGM
+244 RMKDGI
-250 GEKLSVITYLM
+250 GEKLSIITYLI

-293 AFVAKVQS
+293 AIVAKVQS
-301 SLSAKELA
+301 SLSAMELA

-324 IRTVVAF
+324 IRTVIAF

-342 EKLVPAERT
+342 EKLGPAEKT

-361 GGGIMWFIIYLSYA
+361 GGGVMWLIIYFSYA

-382 QLILDDRSK
+382 QLILDDRPK
-391 EVKEYTA
+391 EVREYTPA
-398 GVLVIVFFGVLTG
+398 VLVIVFFGVLSG
-411 AQNMGLTSPLLEAFA
+411 AQNMGLTSPHFEAFA
-426 MARGS
+426 MARGA
-431 AAAVFNVIDRV
+431 AAAVFNVIDHV

-447 LSKEGRRLDTVNG
+447 LSKEGRRLDSVKG

-468 FRYPARKNVQVLK
+468 FRYPARKDVQVLT

-512 LYDPLEGQVL
+512 LYDPLDGQVL

-560 GNDSITEEEMIKA
+560 GNDSITDEEMIKA

-643 DAAAKGRTTI
+643 DVAAKGRTTI

-687 LKKYY
+687 LKSHY
-692 YGLHSVHVENAAK
+692 YGLHATHADAVAKDKATKAAAK
-705 DRASAAKR
+705 STMA
-713 TAAKIAMSPKMR
+713 TPKMKT

-734 STLSAHS
+734 STISAHS
-741 HRLSLARSDSSEED
+741 HRLSLARSESSAEEEQLD
-755 LEEYEKPYDAPMMRI
+755 EHEKPYDAPMTRI
-770 FGLNRP
+770 FGLNKP
-776 EWPLNLTGCIAAGVV
+776 EWLLNVIGCLAAATV

-796 AFAIIFGDIYWV
+796 AFAILFGDIYSI
-808 LNLPEPADVMK
+808 LNIPDPDETMK
-819 YTIFLSIL
+819 QVIFLSIM
-827 FIVIGVIT
+827 FIVVGVIT
-835 GISTFLQMYMFGLA
+835 GVGTFLQMHMFGLA

-857 RKTAFSAMLKQEMGW
+857 RKMAFTAMLKQEMGW
-872 YDEDLNSVG
+872 YDEDANSVG
-881 ALCARLSADAA
+881 ALCARLSSDAA
-892 AVQGATGTRI
+892 AVQGATGTRV
-902 GSMLQAFSTLVIGI
+902 GTMLQAFSTLVIGI
-916 GISLYYTWK
+916 GISMYYTWK
-925 MTLVSVVSIPLVL
+925 MTLVSVVPIVLVL
-938 AAVFFEARVM
+938 GAVKFEAWII
-948 GGQGMQE
+948 GGQGMTE
-955 KKKMESA
+955 KKRMESA

-978 LNKEDVFFKRYC
+978 LSKEEVFFKRYC
-990 VELNRVAQ
+990 TELDHVAK
-998 ATRIRNRL
+998 ATRLRNRL
-1006 RGLVY
+1006 RGTVY
-1011 SCGQTTPMF
+1011 SWGQTAPMF

-1035 EGLEYDKV
+1035 EGLSYEKV

-1066 FQTAKISAG
+1066 FNMAKISAG
-1075 RIFKLLDRVPEIT
+1075 RIFKLLDRIPEIT

-1098 DWKADGLIQYS
+1098 DWKSDGLIQFS
-1109 KLNFHYPTRPEMP
+1109 KLDFHYPTRPEMP
-1122 VLNGLNL
+1122 VLKGLNL

-1160 LSGTVTLDRRD
+1160 ISGNVTLDRRD
-1171 IASVSLGRLRSQLG
+1171 IASVSLAKLRSQLG

-1208 RQAAMNEIIE
+1208 RQATMDEIIE
-1218 AAKMSN
+1218 AAKLSN
-1224 IHTFVSSL
+1224 IHAFVTSL

-1288 LDKAMQNRTCITIA
+1288 LDKAMQGRTCITIA

-1316 LDRGSVA
+1316 VDRGSVA
-1323 EMGTHDDLMEADG
+1323 EMGTHDDLMEAGG
-1336 LYAHLHNLQE
+1336 LYAHLHTLQQTSVE
-1346 STIQ
+1346 Q